1 MNKALTDASEY
12 RYEALWRAL
21 EHERSAMW
29 HRKWGVRLG
38 AAATAVSAIVGSAV
52 FVTATTKL
60 GPDGKGMRRRE
71 AKQERKSFPATQN
84 VQPKQPAVIEQPS
97 PLPTTQNEPKRP
109 TISEDDVRFRA
120 YELYLQRGA
129 TPGNELTDWLQAER
143 ELRQG
148 SRRSDA

>member
-1 MNKALTDASEY
+1 
-12 RYEALWRAL
+12 
-21 EHERSAMW
+21 
-29 HRKWGVRLG
+29 
-38 AAATAVSAIVGSAV
+38 
-52 FVTATTKL
+52 
-60 GPDGKGMRRRE
+60 MRRRE
-71 AKQERKSFPATQN
+71 AKEERKFFLATQKA
-84 VQPKQPAVIEQPS
+84 QPKQPAIIEQPT

-109 TISEDDVRFRA
+109 TISEDDVRIRA